1 MSRQAIRPSRLL
13 TVALA
18 GICGVL
24 VLSLAA
30 QRWLAGGVPESGA
43 IQVSPPDSAA
53 PSSLETRR
61 FELPTK
67 SEYAQVTA
75 RPLFNEDRRPEQRDD
90 TQQQDAEAIAA
101 EEAPSE
107 LPPLSLTG
115 VIITPEKRIAML
127 RNTKNREFV
136 TLKEGEPL
144 EGWTLEEVSN
154 RRIVFA
160 TGAQQEVVELE
171 VYTGGLG
178 GGGRRRGGNGNGNGD
193 DAGREQ
199 SDQPLS
205 AADQIRERIQRE
217 RERRRELI
225 EEARKRQQNASDSDQ

>member
-1 MSRQAIRPSRLL
+1 MNRQAIKPSRLL
-13 TVALA
+13 TLVLA
-18 GICGVL
+18 GMCGVL
-24 VLSLAA
+24 VLVLAA
-30 QRWLAGGVPESGA
+30 QRWLGGDAPEAGA
-43 IQVSPPDSAA
+43 IQVSPADSAA

-61 FELPTK
+61 FELPPK

-75 RPLFNEDRRPEQRDD
+75 RPLFNEDRRPEQHDD
-90 TQQQDAEAIAA
+90 TQQQDAEALAA
-101 EEAPSE
+101 EQAPSE
-107 LPPLSLTG
+107 LPPVSLTG
-115 VIITPEKRIAML
+115 VIITPEQRIAML
-127 RNTKNREFV
+127 RNTKNREYV

-160 TGAQQEVVELE
+160 TDTRQEVVELE

-178 GGGRRRGGNGNGNGD
+178 GGRNGGGGGGNGD

-199 SDQPLS
+199 PDQPLS
-205 AADQIRERIQRE
+205 PADQIRERIQRE